1 MADGVTTTRPVRGRS
16 LNDNTGMDTTR
27 HRGVAG
33 FPRSNCR
40 CQHRRR
46 RSIYSFGDILG
57 NIHAGV
63 VAHIG
68 HDNSGRHPADGGR
81 IAGWAKVAHPT
92 NGEVVVVDLIGG
104 RRRLPWRGG
113 WSDRGGRPP
122 RQMRYEHMLSFSS
135 ENGDTGMFRQNH
147 E

>member
-1 MADGVTTTRPVRGRS
+1 MVDGVTATRPIRGRS
-16 LNDNTGMDTTR
+16 INDTGVDTTR

-46 RSIYSFGDILG
+46 RPVYSVGDILG
-57 NIHAGV
+57 DVHAG

-68 HDNSGRHPADGGR
+68 HDNSGCHHADGGR

-113 WSDRGGRPP
+113 WSDRCGRPP
-122 RQMRYEHMLSFSS
+122 RQMCNEQMLSFA
-135 ENGDTGMFRQNH
+135 G
-147 E
+147 